1 MRLRLLVFA
10 WLLSAVTNAEE
21 VESVSESPELAEEA
35 GMVSSKI
42 SKRFSDKTVEARF
55 NFDSPQ
61 ISGGYLVSN
70 ILTSE
75 DDKCTQ
81 IEVLWWAGIPKL
93 KIEHLYEQLI
103 SASLSC
109 LKSEDGSPLL
119 SKTETDTYLFTDVS
133 STKTGTWRRYPKDGD
148 NHPLVVTPFS
158 SRSKSEELSV
168 FNEQL
173 LSTSASQ
180 EQLINMQE
188 FCDTSGCQFTSL
200 IALLFA
206 KANRNELDGKRVTA
220 AMYRLK
226 AFDALD
232 LNSLPE
238 HMTSLIEGAR
248 FKDGLTLH
256 AQALIKYSFDTEDYQ
271 IANEAKYILTRLE
284 ALDTETEARLN
295 EWDLNLEGAVTPI
308 SVTLPLVAD
317 TPVSKYH
324 YAVSKGLALKEFGIT
339 TDGVD
344 LAYAFLH
351 CSEKQVTLVTAA
363 RSAWVISDDWE
374 DCRLTLLSDEPTK
387 ATITE
392 YPDGYVDRNGS
403 LII

>member
-1 MRLRLLVFA
+1 MRLRFLAFA
-10 WLLSAVTNAEE
+10 LLLSAVTNADD
-21 VESVSESPELAEEA
+21 VESVSESSELAEEA

-42 SKRFSDKTVEARF
+42 SKRLSDKASEARF

-61 ISGGYLVSN
+61 IGGGYLASN

-81 IEVLWWAGIPKL
+81 IEVLWWAGAPKL
-93 KIEHLYEQLI
+93 KLEYLYEQRI
-103 SASLSC
+103 SSSLNC
-109 LKSEDGSPLL
+109 LRSEDGSLL
-119 SKTETDTYLFTDVS
+119 FSKTDEDSYLFTDVS
-133 STKTGTWRRYPKDGD
+133 NTRTGAWKRYRKDGD

-158 SRSKSEELSV
+158 SPSKSEDLSV

-206 KANRNELDGKRVTA
+206 TANRNELDGKRVTA

-238 HMTSLIEGAR
+238 HMTSLIEGAK

-256 AQALIKYSFDTEDYQ
+256 AQALLKYSFDTECV
-271 IANEAKYILTRLE
+271 ASATMVPN
-284 ALDTETEARLN
+284 
-295 EWDLNLEGAVTPI
+295 DLI
-308 SVTLPLVAD
+308 
-317 TPVSKYH
+317 H
-324 YAVSKGLALKEFGIT
+324 
-339 TDGVD
+339 
-344 LAYAFLH
+344 
-351 CSEKQVTLVTAA
+351 
-363 RSAWVISDDWE
+363 
-374 DCRLTLLSDEPTK
+374 
-387 ATITE
+387 
-392 YPDGYVDRNGS
+392 
-403 LII
+403 